1 MCVQFFR
8 LFHSM
13 GVVLGRRQLLLQTS
27 PSLTSTPNYLTYKNL
42 ELGSI
47 ELNPPTSLSS
57 ELSTI

>member
-8 LFHSM
+8 LFHSI
-13 GVVLGRRQLLLQTS
+13 GVVLGRRQLLLKTS
-27 PSLTSTPNYLTYKNL
+27 PFLTRNADYLTHKNL